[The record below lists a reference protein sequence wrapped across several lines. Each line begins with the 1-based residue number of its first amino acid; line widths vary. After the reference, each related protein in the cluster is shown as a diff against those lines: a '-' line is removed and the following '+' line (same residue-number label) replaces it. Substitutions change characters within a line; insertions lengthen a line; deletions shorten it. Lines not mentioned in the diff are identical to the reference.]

1 MNYDKAIEDKGFKK
15 KHLAKKLGISNVL
28 LSYYLRGTRPM
39 PTHIA
44 EKLKIELK

>member
-1 MNYDKAIEDKGFKK
+1 MNYDKAIAEKGFKK
-15 KHLAKKLGISNVL
+15 KFVAEKVGISNVL

-44 EKLKIELK
+44 DKLKEILN